1 MHNYFVKHEAKM
13 DFCNQFLWFVPVS
26 LFTGT
31 SLDNLIPMVLNVKK
45 KNEKMETV
53 IRQIYVLNVL
63 SLTPRTN
70 SALSVVLEGR
80 DRRRLVNGAL

>member
-31 SLDNLIPMVLNVKK
+31 SLDNLIPMVLNV
-45 KNEKMETV
+45 
-53 IRQIYVLNVL
+53 
-63 SLTPRTN
+63 
-70 SALSVVLEGR
+70 
-80 DRRRLVNGAL
+80 